1 MKKLFFLAAIAFA
14 VSASAQIRGKA
25 AAFDPK
31 KIDAKST
38 KTKASASLK
47 SKAANKGAAAFT
59 SADDCGAFTK
69 TETDKDGSTY
79 QAAKDFLIVSNDGT
93 TGFGFTMSS
102 FMLEGDKYVMLV
114 GVALEKGFCVAKSST
129 KIVITFEDE
138 TQVSFTNFQAD
149 NCEGV
154 VKTYIGKKVGNEADV
169 EKLKTKKVRSIKLVG
184 VEKSIVKPLSENNQ
198 IQLQGTVKCL

>member
-1 MKKLFFLAAIAFA
+1 MKKLFFSAAIAMMIGLT
-14 VSASAQIRGKA
+14 ASAQK
-25 AAFDPK
+25 FDPK
-31 KIDAKST
+31 QIDAKST
-38 KTKASASLK
+38 KTKAAASLK
-47 SKAANKGAAAFT
+47 SRAANKGASAFT

-69 TETDKDGSTY
+69 TETDKDGASY
-79 QAAKDFLIVSNDGT
+79 QSAKDFLIVSNDGT

-114 GVALEKGFCVAKSST
+114 GVALEKGFCVAKSSS

-169 EKLKTKKVRSIKLVG
+169 EKIRTKKVRSIKLVG